1 MTWSLTP
8 GQAADG
14 PQGWEL
20 IQAMDGLPPQAGQ
33 VKLPMDSAYEGQ
45 ATRELAKQ
53 LGFVPVVPPDP
64 RRKWAWVLDKQ
75 SYRRRNE
82 VERLFRRHKAW
93 RRVFTRYDKLDVLF
107 AAFIAVALVAE
118 ALRLR

>member
-14 PQGWEL
+14 PEGRRL
-20 IQAMDGLPPQAGQ
+20 IEAMGGPQEAGE
-33 VKLPMDSAYEGQ
+33 VALLMDSAYEGD

-53 LGFVPVVPPDP
+53 LGFVPVVPPNP
-64 RRKWAWVLDKQ
+64 QRKQPWALDKKR
-75 SYRRRNE
+75 YRRRNE
-82 VERLFRRHKAW
+82 VERLFRRLKAW
-93 RRVFTRYDKLDVLF
+93 RRVFTRYDKTDVMF
-107 AAFIAVALVAE
+107 AAFITVAFIAE